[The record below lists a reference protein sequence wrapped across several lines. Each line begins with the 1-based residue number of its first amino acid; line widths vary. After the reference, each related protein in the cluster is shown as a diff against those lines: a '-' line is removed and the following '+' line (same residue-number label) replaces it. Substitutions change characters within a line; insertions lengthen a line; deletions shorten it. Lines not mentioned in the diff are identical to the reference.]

1 MNGPTSCTRVG
12 GQGGRVEVRAHD
24 TRADGAAVPVD
35 HADKQGLTFPSQ
47 PTIARETGY
56 GLTATK
62 AATSVLH
69 RRGFIRRADG
79 LGPDDAVPHD
89 RKAVRWVVEPTPAWV
104 DRRLVRHAT

>member
-1 MNGPTSCTRVG
+1 M
-12 GQGGRVEVRAHD
+12 GRRPAPEWVSRESVSRYGL
-24 TRADGAAVPVD
+24 TTPERTVLLCLWD
-35 HADKQGLTFPSQ
+35 HADKHGLTFPSQ

-56 GLTATK
+56 GQTTTK

-89 RKAVRWVVEPTPAWV
+89 RKAVRWVVESTPAWV
-104 DRRLVRHAT
+104 DRRLVRQAT